1 LDDLLWFF
9 AFNWQHASNRRQQPG
24 GIDRWAY
31 RSSVE
36 TIDEFEGEI
45 TSLPQQV

>member
-1 LDDLLWFF
+1 LNDLLWFF
-9 AFNWQHASNRRQQPG
+9 AFDWQHASNRRQQPG